1 MTHDLLSIAHD
12 LVQMAVKAGAT
23 SADAIAISSL
33 SQGVSLRHG
42 VIEEFEQSESQE
54 VGLRLFVGQSAALI
68 GGSVL
73 TKDGLQRLVDRAIAM
88 AKLAPPDPF
97 AGIAEPA
104 QLATEF
110 PDLDLVSKTETSM
123 EQLQALAKRAE
134 DAGLAIAGVTRS
146 NGGSASS
153 SKRNVAMAA
162 SNGFARSWERSSF
175 GISASVVAGEGTAME
190 RDYDGHGAS
199 HFEDLDSPEK
209 IGTTAG
215 ERAVARLN
223 PRKIASQRI
232 PVLYDRRVASSL
244 VGHLLGGINGGSIA
258 RGTSFL
264 KQDLGTPIFAP
275 NVTVVEDPHRLRGPA
290 SRPCD
295 GEGLPTV
302 RRNII
307 DQGVLTTWITDLRAA
322 RQLGLTPT
330 GHGSR
335 GLTSPPSASTSNIHM
350 EAGQRTPEAIMKDF
364 GTGLLVTEFIGSTIN
379 MVTGDYSRGASGFW
393 IENGEKAYPVS
404 GITVAGNLRDMFKA
418 LEPASDLIFRGGT
431 NVPSCFLGDMTIAGL

>member
-1 MTHDLLSIAHD
+1 MTTDLLSIAND
-12 LVQMAVKAGAT
+12 LVQMALKAGAS
-23 SADAIAISSL
+23 SADAMAISSF

-42 VIEEFEQSESQE
+42 VIEEFEQSESQDI
-54 VGLRLFVGQSAALI
+54 GLRVFVGQSAALI

-73 TKDGLQRLVDRAIAM
+73 TKVGLQRLVERSIAM
-88 AKLAPPDPF
+88 AKLAPPDPYS
-97 AGIAEPA
+97 GIADPS

-110 PDLDLVSKTETSM
+110 PDLDLVSKTEKSM
-123 EQLQALAKRAE
+123 EELKALAERAE
-134 DAGLAIAGVTRS
+134 NAGLAISGVTRS

-153 SKRNVAMAA
+153 SKRMVAMAA
-162 SNGFARSWERSSF
+162 SNGFARSWERTSF

-199 HFEDLDSPEK
+199 HFEDVESPEK

-232 PVLYDRRVASSL
+232 PVLYDRRVAGSL

-264 KQDLGTPIFAP
+264 KEDLGKTLFAP
-275 NVTVVEDPHRLRGPA
+275 NVTLVEDPHRVRGPG

-302 RRNII
+302 KRNII
-307 DQGVLTTWITDLRAA
+307 DRGVLTTWIMDLRAA
-322 RQLGLTPT
+322 RQLGLAPS
-330 GHGSR
+330 GHGAR

-350 EAGQRTPEAIMKDF
+350 EAGVRSPEAMMKDF

-418 LEPASDLIFRGGT
+418 LEPASDLIFRSGM
-431 NVPSCFLGDMTIAGL
+431 NVPSCFLGEMTIAGL

>member
-1 MTHDLLSIAHD
+1 MTTDLLSVAND
-12 LVQMAVKAGAT
+12 LVQMALKAGAT

-42 VIEEFEQSESQE
+42 VIEEFEQSESQDI
-54 VGLRLFVGQSAALI
+54 GLRVFVGQSAALI

-73 TKDGLQRLVDRAIAM
+73 TKVGLQRLVERSIAM

-97 AGIAEPA
+97 SGIADPS
-104 QLATEF
+104 QLAKDF
-110 PDLDLVSKTETSM
+110 PDLDLVSKTKKTM
-123 EQLQALAKRAE
+123 EELKALAERAE
-134 DAGLAIAGVTRS
+134 NAGLAIKGVTRS

-153 SKRNVAMAA
+153 SRRMVAMAA
-162 SNGFARSWERSSF
+162 SNGFARSWERTSF
-175 GISASVVAGEGTAME
+175 GISASVVAGEGTSME

-199 HFEDLDSPEK
+199 HFEDVESPEK

-215 ERAVARLN
+215 ERAIARLN

-232 PVLYDRRVASSL
+232 PVLYDRRVAGSL
-244 VGHLLGGINGGSIA
+244 VGHLLSGINGSSIA

-264 KQDLGTPIFAP
+264 KEDLGKVLFAP
-275 NVTVVEDPHRLRGPA
+275 NVTLVEDPHRVRGPA

-295 GEGLPTV
+295 GEGLPTLK
-302 RRNII
+302 RNII
-307 DQGVLTTWITDLRAA
+307 DQGVLTTWIMDLRAA
-322 RQLGLTPT
+322 RQLGLAPS

-350 EAGQRTPEAIMKDF
+350 EAGVRSPEAMMKDF

-418 LEPASDLIFRGGT
+418 LEPASDLIFRSGM
-431 NVPSCFLGDMTIAGL
+431 NVPSCFLGEMTIAGL